1 MTLLGLSGPEL
12 GFLLWGILAAC
23 LGWTLRRIVEDRPEP
38 PPCVQFFNVAQIP

>member
-23 LGWTLRRIVEDRPEP
+23 LGWTLRRIVEDRRERRRW
-38 PPCVQFFNVAQIP
+38 VRFWRGERIT